1 MLANADVS
9 SFVTRQFQ
17 PQTSVNVYIFPSSKS
32 STDVYLTSFET
43 LSDQEIPEELLTQLT
58 PVFQQINIEE
68 LQFELN
74 SLLLVGPE
82 LQEEWRLV
90 VTRRRFITQSF
101 RRTFGLLLLLDSK
114 QSFPKTVINLFSCF
128 RVSSTFKVFP
138 Q

>member
-1 MLANADVS
+1 MLVIADVS
-9 SFVTRQFQ
+9 SFVTRQLQ
-17 PQTSVNVYIFPSSKS
+17 PHASVNVCIFPSSKS
-32 STDVYLTSFET
+32 STDVYLT
-43 LSDQEIPEELLTQLT
+43 SDQEIPEELLTQLT

-101 RRTFGLLLLLDSK
+101 RRTFSLLLHLDSK